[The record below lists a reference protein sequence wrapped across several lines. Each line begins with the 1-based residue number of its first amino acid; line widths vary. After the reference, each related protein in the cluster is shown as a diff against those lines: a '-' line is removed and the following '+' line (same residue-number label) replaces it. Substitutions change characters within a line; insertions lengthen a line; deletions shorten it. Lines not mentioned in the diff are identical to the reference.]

1 LELDSNYVSARWGL
15 GSSLTRQQSYAEAIK
30 QLTQAVSLS
39 EGSPV
44 LIGHLGLAYGLSG
57 ARAEATAKLSELNTL
72 AAREYVPSSS
82 LSLVQLGL
90 GRKPEALELLNRA
103 YDEHDY
109 ALVYLQVAPWFDPL
123 RGDAAF
129 QRLASRMQLQKR

>member
-1 LELDSNYVSARWGL
+1 GTYD
-15 GSSLTRQQSYAEAIK
+15 QAIK
-30 QLTQAVSLS
+30 ELTQAVTLS

-57 ARAEATAKLSELNTL
+57 ARTDATAKFSDLNTL

-90 GRKPEALELLNRA
+90 GRKAEAMELLDRA
-103 YDEHDY
+103 YDEHDF
-109 ALVYLQVAPWFDPL
+109 ALVFLQVAPWFDPL
-123 RGDAAF
+123 RSDPAF
-129 QRLASRMQLQKR
+129 QRLAARMQLQGK